1 MNNDMNITLNEQK
14 ISIENEIEQENKN
27 ILKNKSLLKKVK
39 RNLKNKYTFLLINN
53 IFVLYT
59 IFLTCLLS
67 SSVLFKIIFMLLCSG
82 TLTAFFQSLVV
93 SRYGTFSENNKS
105 KKDIPFK
112 LAASNEKIK
121 VLEENLEIIKENMK
135 SNETE
140 DYNEQEYDQSL
151 IMYPERDSVERIDN
165 YMTTSS
171 KIKKMH
177 LKHKYRGTTK

>member
-59 IFLTCLLS
+59 IFLTCSLS
-67 SSVLFKIIFMLLCSG
+67 TSVLFKIIFMLLCSG
-82 TLTAFFQSLVV
+82 TFTAFFQSLAV

-112 LAASNEKIK
+112 LAASNEK
-121 VLEENLEIIKENMK
+121 
-135 SNETE
+135 
-140 DYNEQEYDQSL
+140 
-151 IMYPERDSVERIDN
+151 
-165 YMTTSS
+165 
-171 KIKKMH
+171 
-177 LKHKYRGTTK
+177 

>member
-14 ISIENEIEQENKN
+14 ISIENKIEQENKN
-27 ILKNKSLLKKVK
+27 ILKKSLLKKVK

-67 SSVLFKIIFMLLCSG
+67 CSVLFKIIFMLLCSG
-82 TLTAFFQSLVV
+82 TFTAFFQSLAV

-112 LAASNEKIK
+112 LAASNEK
-121 VLEENLEIIKENMK
+121 
-135 SNETE
+135 
-140 DYNEQEYDQSL
+140 
-151 IMYPERDSVERIDN
+151 
-165 YMTTSS
+165 
-171 KIKKMH
+171 
-177 LKHKYRGTTK
+177 

>member
-1 MNNDMNITLNEQK
+1 MNNDMNITLNEKK
-14 ISIENEIEQENKN
+14 ISLENEIEQENKN

-39 RNLKNKYTFLLINN
+39 RNLKSKYTFLLINN

-67 SSVLFKIIFMLLCSG
+67 SSVLFKIIFMLLFSG
-82 TLTAFFQSLVV
+82 TFTAFIQSLAV
-93 SRYGTFSENNKS
+93 SRYGTFSENNKN

-140 DYNEQEYDQSL
+140 DFNEQEYDQSL
-151 IMYPERDSVERIDN
+151 IMYPERTNDETLVSDIQIP
-165 YMTTSS
+165 S
-171 KIKKMH
+171 KIKKITFNH
-177 LKHKYRGTTK
+177 NGTTK